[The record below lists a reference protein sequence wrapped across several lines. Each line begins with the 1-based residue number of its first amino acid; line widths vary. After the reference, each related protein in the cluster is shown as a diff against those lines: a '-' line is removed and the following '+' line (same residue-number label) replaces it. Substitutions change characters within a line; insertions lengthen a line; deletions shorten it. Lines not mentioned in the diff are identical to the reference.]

1 MPLFFKYR
9 RKELHTSST
18 MSASPVSVSPAS
30 SVIDDGAKSSN
41 MLATV
46 LKLEKELAKMKI
58 ALGVEGVKTP
68 KKARKAKDPS
78 APKKEPN
85 VWIKFTQRVGLLLK
99 TTDHKGPATIGKQFA
114 SHLKDI
120 KAYDEWTDAE
130 ILHDFSSWT
139 APAKGTS
146 AAGTSA
152 AAVAEADAASAD
164 EAEEGFASA
173 QSEAEAPALAPTLA
187 APALA
192 APTPEPKKRGPKAKA
207 PVAPAPPPPT
217 LPPPARAEPSAV
229 VKMLTEAIAAAP
241 ASAFKPKAVKSKA
254 AAPTYTMEQLSN
266 FTEFEHN
273 GQTYGRNERGDLVD
287 TESNFMG
294 RWNGKAIETI
304 PEPADWNMCM
314 L

>member
-1 MPLFFKYR
+1 M
-9 RKELHTSST
+9 SS
-18 MSASPVSVSPAS
+18 AS

-41 MLATV
+41 SMLATV

-130 ILHDFSSWT
+130 ILHHFSSWT

-146 AAGTSA
+146 AAAADTSA
-152 AAVAEADAASAD
+152 VED
-164 EAEEGFASA
+164 EGFATA
-173 QSEAEAPALAPTLA
+173 QSEAEAPVLAAPVLA

-192 APTPEPKKRGPKAKA
+192 APVPEPKKKAPKAKA
-207 PVAPAPPPPT
+207 APEAPAPALAAPVAPPAAPP
-217 LPPPARAEPSAV
+217 
-229 VKMLTEAIAAAP
+229 
-241 ASAFKPKAVKSKA
+241 AFKPKAVKSKA
-254 AAPTYTMEQLSN
+254 PAPTYTMEQLSN

-273 GQTYGRNERGDLVD
+273 GETYGRNERGDVVD
-287 TESNFMG
+287 ADSNFVG
-294 RWNGKAIETI
+294 RWNGKAIDSI
-304 PEPADWNMCM
+304 PEPADWTICM

>member
-1 MPLFFKYR
+1 
-9 RKELHTSST
+9 
-18 MSASPVSVSPAS
+18 MSASPLSSAS

-41 MLATV
+41 SMLATV

-130 ILHDFSSWT
+130 ILHHFSSWT

-146 AAGTSA
+146 AAAADTSA
-152 AAVAEADAASAD
+152 AEDD
-164 EAEEGFASA
+164 GFATA
-173 QSEAEAPALAPTLA
+173 QSEAEAPVLA
-187 APALA
+187 APVLA
-192 APTPEPKKRGPKAKA
+192 APTPEPKKKTPKAKA
-207 PVAPAPPPPT
+207 APEPVSAAPEAPPAPP
-217 LPPPARAEPSAV
+217 
-229 VKMLTEAIAAAP
+229 AAP
-241 ASAFKPKAVKSKA
+241 VAGSFKPKAVKSKSKA
-254 AAPTYTMEQLSN
+254 PAPTYTMEQLSN

-273 GQTYGRNERGDLVD
+273 GETYGRNERGDVVD
-287 TESNFMG
+287 ADSNFVG
-294 RWNGKAIETI
+294 RWNGKAIDSI
-304 PEPADWNMCM
+304 PEPADWAMCM